1 MSKFAA
7 LEDLLQRYHALAYHQ
22 NPALKQRL
30 HDVQAWQKQRMQH
43 SHNELFSATSNQLM
57 AQYFLNRLYGGP
69 DFDALASQIE
79 RLMHY
84 VHKAERLIPENAI
97 KTGTA
102 GVELAILAVKLDED
116 VAAHLLAQYP
126 ADQSI
131 HDEMMRKTYMAL
143 NQEAA
148 RLEQMTLLD
157 GLGHSLDKYMRSF
170 IVYSAYKMCRGVA
183 QKYHFEMMYD
193 FMGEGFAAMKPL
205 KSAAK
210 FVQQFTAVERQII
223 EKVHSGH
230 PNPFGVC

>member
-7 LEDLLQRYHALAYHQ
+7 LDELLQRYHALAYHQ
-22 NPALKQRL
+22 NALLQQRL
-30 HDVQAWQKQRMQH
+30 HDVQDWQKQRMQK
-43 SHNELFSATSNQLM
+43 SHHALFSVSKNQLM

-69 DFDALASQIE
+69 DFDPLALQIE
-79 RLMHY
+79 RLLHY
-84 VHKAERLIPENAI
+84 VHKAERLIPDNAI

-116 VAAHLLAQYP
+116 VAAHLLAHYP
-126 ADQSI
+126 ADQAI
-131 HDEMMRKTYMAL
+131 DDEMMRRTYLAL
-143 NQEAA
+143 EQQQP
-148 RLEQMTLLD
+148 RLEQMQLLD

-170 IVYSAYKMCRGVA
+170 MVYSAYKMCRGVA
-183 QKYHFEMMYD
+183 QKYHFELMYD

-205 KSAAK
+205 KSAAD

-230 PNPFGVC
+230 PNPFDV